1 MYGDLALNGR
11 PLHNFRYSMD
21 CNEAINDIRIY
32 GDFCDDNVMFDQS
45 GYMEA
50 EFSSRYECR
59 DALGWYY

>member
-1 MYGDLALNGR
+1 
-11 PLHNFRYSMD
+11 MD